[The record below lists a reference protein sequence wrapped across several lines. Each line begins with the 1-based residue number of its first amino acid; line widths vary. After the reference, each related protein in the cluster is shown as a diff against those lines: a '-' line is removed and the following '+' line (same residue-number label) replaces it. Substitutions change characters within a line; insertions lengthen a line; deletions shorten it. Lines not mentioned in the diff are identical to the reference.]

1 MIKSLLLVFVGG
13 GIGSSLRYLLSKYLN
28 LGHLIPYGT
37 FLVNILGSMILGII
51 LGWAI
56 KNESLNTPMNL
67 LLGVG
72 FCGGFTTFSTFS
84 FENYAFLK
92 SGDYLSFL
100 LYFFGSL
107 FFGILAILAGIFI
120 SKIF

>member
-1 MIKSLLLVFVGG
+1 MLKNFLLVFIGG
-13 GIGSSLRYLLSKYLN
+13 GLGSGFRYILSKYLN
-28 LGHLIPYGT
+28 ASTLIPYGT
-37 FLVNILGSMILGII
+37 LIANIGGSLILGIA

-56 KNESLNTPMNL
+56 RTNNLNTPVNL
-67 LLGVG
+67 LISVG

-92 SGDYLSFL
+92 SGDYLPFL

-107 FFGILAILAGIFI
+107 LIGILSIIIGIFI
-120 SKIF
+120 SKLF